1 MKINQEESIKL
12 YLKIKTPIIKDN
24 LYYNVNL
31 NKNIFYLYNDKK
43 KILSKEAFELNLDKI
58 FTDEN
63 KNSFIY
69 NHSCSNVIK
78 DCLNGISFCFISH
91 GETISD
97 KLITLIGDVT
107 NENNEDKFKGIF
119 PRVLSEL
126 YNYINKNKIYYNDI
140 KLHFSFIGVNNN
152 KLIDFNNYFEK
163 DITNFKGENFLK
175 EGKSIKNDKNLINYI
190 KKIGINNY
198 KNILSFIFN
207 NISLL
212 IKLENENNDN
222 FYSISHFVII
232 LYITNNKGENISA
245 LTFILLNG
253 SEKINLVENSIN
265 IRGRSFDFNN
275 LSPEVKRK
283 SIYASKCA
291 INTQNAYN
299 SIIYLIRQ
307 NKKINMNNNFKKDEE
322 ENNIY
327 LKESKYISNLT
338 AVLYYICFDW
348 RIKNIKYIIFGNIYP
363 NIGYYKSVKDSI
375 FFLYELY
382 KIIHKKEEILV
393 LNENKSNSDSEDYE
407 ILNSSLFE
415 LENKVKI
422 QNKTIDAL
430 NELLNKKNK
439 KISFIQN
446 EYNYQI
452 NQLKNSLGFKGDI
465 NILLSGDEYTIE
477 SKRAKKIRES
487 GSKIK
492 ILTEKIEEL
501 EKKLKISND
510 EINKFKTKKEISK
523 SDEVMIKYIES
534 VNDIKDNKEKERK
547 INSDILQKID
557 QLEKDLKNKNII
569 INELK
574 NDLNN
579 KNNLIQNFSN
589 LIYINKNHYDSYE
602 IKNNEQ
608 NDENKKEKEEK
619 QIKKPKK
626 EKKGKNN
633 KNDKND
639 KNDKGDKNDF
649 IINSQKITNLEKMI
663 KEYEDGMKEDKI
675 FWNNVLEEKDNKIE
689 NLNNKNKAL
698 NELNKNLEKSIEEKA
713 NEIHQLYKINDSNL
727 LEIKKYENEILKI
740 NKLLMNIIHTFHLYF
755 SPRSKTDIPLVS
767 ILNKVE
773 DFSKLIIQTE
783 KQINFSLFP
792 ILHKLLGSNNQIS
805 INYKTIINKI
815 NKQNLHITKSEKKNV
830 EADMVPTK
838 LSSYDLHQKISNI
851 LKNYTSKDKK
861 VEKNN
866 SDIILSKGI
875 LENMSKLE
883 LINHCIKLNER
894 IIENEKCIDKYDEIK
909 LENDEN
915 KKQINYLN
923 IKIKDIKNALD
934 EQVKINNKNKIVITS
949 QNRTIEKYNKNNI
962 DLNLID
968 NDEIEKLTMS
978 LSPSKTRK
986 TLHFNKSQINL
997 KTNYDT
1003 LNNKYN
1009 NFTNKQ
1015 FDIFTKNK
1023 NIKNKKIKEIQIPID
1038 YYSIDSDNHINK
1050 TKLLYKSNSNTK
1062 YSSKKTSTSK
1072 LYLNKNDFSSSY
1084 NNFYSQN

>member
-1 MKINQEESIKL
+1 MKINQEESIKI
-12 YLKIKTPIIKDN
+12 YLKIKTPITTDN
-24 LYYNVNL
+24 PYYNIDL
-31 NKNIFYLYNDKK
+31 NNNIFSLHCDKNK
-43 KILSKEAFELNLDKI
+43 KILKEIFELNVDKI

-63 KNSFIY
+63 RNSFIY
-69 NHSCSNVIK
+69 NHTCSHVIK

-97 KLITLIGDVT
+97 KLMTLIGDIT
-107 NENNEDKFKGIF
+107 HENNEDKYKGIF

-126 YNYINKNKIYYNDI
+126 YNYINKNKIFYNDI
-140 KLHFSFIGVNNN
+140 NLNFSFIGVNNN

-175 EGKSIKNDKNLINYI
+175 EGKSIKNDRNLINYI

-207 NISLL
+207 IISLL
-212 IKLENENNDN
+212 IKLERENNDN
-222 FYSISHFVII
+222 FYSNSHFVII
-232 LYITNNKGENISA
+232 LNVNNNKGENIST

-253 SEKINLVENSIN
+253 SEKINLVENNISI
-265 IRGRSFDFNN
+265 RRRSLDFYN
-275 LSPEVKRK
+275 LSPEIKRK
-283 SIYASKCA
+283 SIYASKCS

-307 NKKINMNNNFKKDEE
+307 NKKINMNSNFKKDDE

-327 LKESKYISNLT
+327 LRESKYISNLT

-348 RIKNIKYIIFGNIYP
+348 RIRNIKYIIFGNIYP
-363 NIGYYKSVKDSI
+363 NIGYYKSIKDSI

-393 LNENKSNSDSEDYE
+393 VNENKSNSDSEDYE

-439 KISFIQN
+439 KIAFMQN

-452 NQLKNSLGFKGDI
+452 NQLKKSLGFEGDV
-465 NILLSGDEYTIE
+465 NILLSGDEYTLE
-477 SKRAKKIRES
+477 SKRARKIRES

-501 EKKLKISND
+501 EKKLKKSND
-510 EINKFKTKKEISK
+510 EVNKYKTKKEIAK
-523 SDEVMIKYIES
+523 FDEVMIKYVDS
-534 VNDIKDNKEKERK
+534 VNEIKDNREKERK
-547 INSDILQKID
+547 MNSDILHKIN
-557 QLEKDLKNKNII
+557 QLENDLKNKNII

-633 KNDKND
+633 KNDQSDN
-639 KNDKGDKNDF
+639 
-649 IINSQKITNLEKMI
+649 IINKQRITNLEKII
-663 KEYEDGMKEDKI
+663 KEYEDKIKEDKI
-675 FWNNVLEEKDNKIE
+675 FWNNVLEEKERKLE
-689 NLNNKNKAL
+689 SLHNKNKAL
-698 NELNKNLEKSIEEKA
+698 YELNKNLEKNIEEKT
-713 NEIHQLYKINDSNL
+713 NEIYQLYKINDNNVS
-727 LEIKKYENEILKI
+727 EIKKYENEFLKI

-755 SPRSKTDIPLVS
+755 LTRSKTDMALVT
-767 ILNKVE
+767 IQNKVE
-773 DFSKLIIQTE
+773 DFSKLILQTE
-783 KQINFSLFP
+783 RQINFTSFP
-792 ILHKLLGSNNQIS
+792 ILHKLLGANNQLS
-805 INYKTIINKI
+805 INYKTIINKTK
-815 NKQNLHITKSEKKNV
+815 KQNLHISKSETKIV
-830 EADMVPTK
+830 EGDTAPPQAP
-838 LSSYDLHQKISNI
+838 SYDLQQKIHNI
-851 LKNYTSKDKK
+851 LNNYTSNDKNK
-861 VEKNN
+861 KIKSNS
-866 SDIILSKGI
+866 SDIILSREMMEK
-875 LENMSKLE
+875 MTKLE
-883 LINHCIKLNER
+883 LISHCYKLNER
-894 IIENEKCIDKYDEIK
+894 IIEIEKLIVKYDDIK
-909 LENDEN
+909 LENEEN
-915 KKQINYLN
+915 KKQVNYLN
-923 IKIKDIKNALD
+923 LKIKDIKNALD
-934 EQVKINNKNKIVITS
+934 EQVKINIRNKIVITS
-949 QNRTIEKYNKNNI
+949 QNRTLEKYNQNNI
-962 DLNLID
+962 D
-968 NDEIEKLTMS
+968 ETEKLTLS
-978 LSPSKTRK
+978 LSPSKSRK

-997 KTNYDT
+997 KTNNDIIN
-1003 LNNKYN
+1003 NNKFN
-1009 NFTNKQ
+1009 SITNNKQ
-1015 FDIFTKNK
+1015 YDIFTKNKNIK

-1038 YYSIDSDNHINK
+1038 YYSIDSDNHIDK
-1050 TKLLYKSNSNTK
+1050 TKILHKSNSNTK
-1062 YSSKKTSTSK
+1062 YSSQKTTNSK
-1072 LYLNKNDFSSSY
+1072 SYLNKNDFSYSY
-1084 NNFYSQN
+1084 NNFHSQN